1 MSKKLLSPTTMLMP
15 LPAVLVTCG
24 QAGLNLNIITIA
36 WCGVACSVPPMLT
49 IAVRENRYSFEII
62 KNSGEFVV
70 NVTGAD
76 ILEHVDFCGVNSGR
90 DIDKFKATGLTPL
103 PATKVKPPLIKE
115 CPINLECQ
123 VRRTV
128 ELGSHHL
135 FIGEIVATHIDEDK
149 LDEKGRPIIDKIQ
162 PIVYCPDARQYW
174 TNLSTMSGL
183 YGFTRGQK

>member
-1 MSKKLLSPTTMLMP
+1 MLSPTTMLMP
-15 LPAVLVTCG
+15 LPAALVTCG
-24 QAGLNLNIITIA
+24 EHGLNPNIITIA
-36 WCGVACSVPPMLT
+36 WCGVACSVPPMLS
-49 IAVRENRYSFEII
+49 IAIRENRYSYEII

-70 NVTGAD
+70 NVTGAN
-76 ILEHVDFCGVNSGR
+76 ILQKVDFCGVHSGR

-103 PATKVKPPLIKE
+103 AASKVRPPLIKE

-123 VRRTV
+123 VRRSL
-128 ELGSHHL
+128 ELGSHIL

-149 LDEKGRPIIDKIQ
+149 LDDKGRPIIEKIQ

-174 TNLSTMSGL
+174 TGLSHMGGL